1 MSHPDL
7 GRSLRVVVI
16 ALAVMVAISVA
27 PRAAHAEAKHW
38 RIRTDRGPIHVYVP
52 SNYDRINAQ
61 TVVFVHG
68 YNIDV
73 DSAWNDYHLQDQFER
88 SGLNAMFIA
97 CSAPS
102 SGKEGVSWA
111 SLPALLR
118 AVVDGIG
125 QPLPEGEVTAVGHS
139 GAYRT
144 LVLWL
149 TNPAVRTLVL
159 LDAAY
164 GEEDQFMA
172 WTRDDKTHRLINIAS
187 DTIQES
193 NWIHMFLPSTKR
205 VYGLPSHWSDD
216 DRAARVLYVRTSVGH
231 MPMITDGVALPLA
244 LRALVEPTAPV
255 ASTN

>member
-1 MSHPDL
+1 MSHRDL
-7 GRSLRVVVI
+7 GRSLRVVAVVLALVI
-16 ALAVMVAISVA
+16 ATRTA
-27 PRAAHAEAKHW
+27 RAEGKHW
-38 RIRTDRGPIHVYVP
+38 RIRTDRGPIHVYTP
-52 SNYDRINAQ
+52 TNYDRINAQ

-73 DSAWNDYHLQDQFER
+73 DSAWNDYHLQEQFER

-102 SGKEGVSWA
+102 SIKEGVPWA

-125 QPLPEGEVTAVGHS
+125 QPLPEGEVIAAGHS
-139 GAYRT
+139 AAYRT
-144 LVLWL
+144 LVHWL

-172 WTRDDKTHRLINIAS
+172 WTRDDQTHRLINIAS

-205 VYGLPSHWSDD
+205 VYGLPAVWTDD
-216 DRAARVLYVRTSVGH
+216 ARTARVVYVRTNVGH
-231 MPMITDGVALPLA
+231 MPMITEGVALPLA
-244 LRALVEPTAPV
+244 LRALEK
-255 ASTN
+255 

>member
-1 MSHPDL
+1 MSHSDL

-16 ALAVMVAISVA
+16 ALALVIATRTA
-27 PRAAHAEAKHW
+27 RAEAKHW
-38 RIRTDRGPIHVYVP
+38 RVRTDRGPVHVFTP
-52 SNYDRINAQ
+52 SNYDRVNAQ

-73 DSAWNDYHLQDQFER
+73 DNAWTEYHLQEQFER

-102 SGKEGVSWA
+102 SLREGVAWA
-111 SLPALLR
+111 SLPSLLR
-118 AVVDGIG
+118 AVVDGIA
-125 QPLPEGEVTAVGHS
+125 QPLPEGEIIAVGHS
-139 GAYRT
+139 AAYRT

-172 WTRDDKTHRLINIAS
+172 WTRDDQTHRLINIAS

-205 VYGLPSHWSDD
+205 VYGLPADWTDD
-216 DRAARVLYVRTSVGH
+216 TRSARVLYVRTNVGH

-244 LRALVEPTAPV
+244 LRALAEK
-255 ASTN
+255 

>member
-1 MSHPDL
+1 VSQSDL
-7 GRSLRVVVI
+7 GRLLRVVVI
-16 ALAVMVAISVA
+16 TIAVLVATRTA
-27 PRAAHAEAKHW
+27 RAEPQHW
-38 RIRTDRGPIHVYVP
+38 RIRTDRGPIHVYLP
-52 SNYDRINAQ
+52 SNYDRVNAQ

-68 YNIDV
+68 YNVDV
-73 DSAWNDYHLQDQFER
+73 DSAWTDYHLQEQFER

-102 SGKEGVSWA
+102 SLKEGVAWA
-111 SLPALLR
+111 SLPSLLR

-125 QPLPEGEVTAVGHS
+125 HPLPEGEVIAVGHS
-139 GAYRT
+139 AAYRT

-172 WTRDDKTHRLINIAS
+172 WTRDDQTHRLINIAS

-205 VYGLPSHWSDD
+205 VYGLPAEWTDD
-216 DRAARVLYVRTSVGH
+216 TRSARVLYVRTNVGH

-244 LRALVEPTAPV
+244 LRALYEK
-255 ASTN
+255 